1 MSDLLIP
8 YAFFGPSKI
17 TTLPDQAL
25 PGGDYKCPECLGK
38 VGIKVPTQRR
48 THFFHLPPYSNCA
61 LNPALGGGE
70 GQIHA
75 QAKHMLYVW
84 LHRWLSGD
92 IATRPAVTGKCATH
106 RQPFSIAIPAPAP
119 FNLQK
124 EFVLPSGRRLD
135 VALLNSDH
143 RVTMGFEIKSKHAVT
158 AAKADGLPARW
169 LELRAESIIKA
180 FDALIAEKVVPA
192 LEVCRWAEYDQP
204 LCCKHRPVS
213 LSPLGYAPMT
223 QTSAEPV
230 HIREPVRQ
238 DASDSEL
245 LSAAGKACRDGQT
258 PKSFA
263 ASYAATTGKSETE
276 ILRRLQEYGIARG
289 AWSWT

>member
-8 YAFFGPSKI
+8 YAFSGSCEKI
-17 TTLPDQAL
+17 TLPDQAL
-25 PGGDYKCPECLGK
+25 PGGDYKCPECFGK
-38 VGIKVPTQRR
+38 VGIKVPAKRR

-75 QAKHMLYVW
+75 QAKHMLHVW

-92 IATRPAVTGKCATH
+92 IATKPVLTGRCANH
-106 RQPFSIAIPAPAP
+106 RQFFSIAIPAPDP
-119 FNLQK
+119 FDLQK

-135 VALLNSDH
+135 VALLNSDR

-180 FDALIAEKVVPA
+180 FDALIAENEVPA
-192 LEVCRWAEYDQP
+192 IEVCRWADYDQP
-204 LCCKHRPVS
+204 ACCKQRSVS
-213 LSPLGYAPMT
+213 ISSIGYAPST
-223 QTSAEPV
+223 YAPPVPVSILEPV
-230 HIREPVRQ
+230 KHV
-238 DASDSEL
+238 ASDSVLTSE
-245 LSAAGKACRDGQT
+245 AGIACRTGQT

-263 ASYAATTGKSETE
+263 ASYATATGKSETE
-276 ILRRLQEYGIARG
+276 VLRRLQEYGIAKG